1 MTTPTA
7 PDAPAPSTAVA
18 KRDFAGTLPP
28 AYQAALAIRK
38 QQAMMFAEVSKQS
51 WGTSLDATQRRAI
64 AAYCE
69 RHTLDPSM
77 IDFLGG
83 RLYRNANFWL
93 DRGAKLVAAGL
104 VEYVYPDYIT
114 ADPRLKTIAEDASDP
129 ERADRARQ
137 EWNRRQD
144 ERIRWQVPE
153 EALSACVF
161 RIKVKGMEREV
172 CGCKPVIKSDKDP
185 VGNANPVMTAETRS
199 ARRAYRKVIELSP
212 EVKQLYETVE
222 VDWRDLS
229 GAVQIPAGDLE
240 EDDRPTALAL
250 PGGAMIRAAG
260 VKVKPLADGEY
271 ATPEAEPTRMREPGE
286 EDDQADLLEDQRLAK
301 EEEAKAGKKRR

>member
-1 MTTPTA
+1 MTTSTT
-7 PDAPAPSTAVA
+7 PDTPAPSTAVA

-28 AYQAALAIRK
+28 AYQAALQIRK

-114 ADPRLKTIAEDASDP
+114 ADPRLEALAQDANAG
-129 ERADRARQ
+129 EVQ
-137 EWNRRQD
+137 EWARVESARRKQ

-153 EALSACVF
+153 EALSACVY
-161 RIKVKGMEREV
+161 RIKVKGMDREV

-199 ARRAYRKVIELSP
+199 ARRALRKVIELSP

-229 GAVQIPAGDLE
+229 SAVQIPAGDVE

-250 PGGAMIRAAG
+250 PGGAVIRAAG

-271 ATPEAEPTRMREPGE
+271 ATPEAAPARMREPGE
-286 EDDQADLLEDQRLAK
+286 EDDQAELLEDQRIA
-301 EEEAKAGKKRR
+301 EEEAKGRKKAR